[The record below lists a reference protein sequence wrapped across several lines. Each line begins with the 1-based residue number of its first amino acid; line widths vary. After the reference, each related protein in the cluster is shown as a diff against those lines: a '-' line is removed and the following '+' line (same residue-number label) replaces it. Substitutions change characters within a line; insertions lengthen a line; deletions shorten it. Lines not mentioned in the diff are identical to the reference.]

1 MPTQCKPLS
10 FAFQGCQGRRVA
22 AAFDGG
28 AITSN
33 AGVLLLREI
42 DRSAGLLDQVAGC
55 FTDYRDPRL
64 TEHSVGTLV
73 RQRSWASPWDTK
85 TSTTTTSCG
94 TTLFWRCSPASSRD
108 IGRTVRRWRGRAP

>member
-42 DRSAGLLDQVAGC
+42 DRSVGLLDQVAGC
-55 FTDYRDPRL
+55 FTTTAIPVSRN
-64 TEHSVGTLV
+64 T
-73 RQRSWASPWDTK
+73 RS
-85 TSTTTTSCG
+85 
-94 TTLFWRCSPASSRD
+94 
-108 IGRTVRRWRGRAP
+108 GRW

>member
-33 AGVLLLREI
+33 AGVLLLREM
-42 DRSAGLLDQVAGC
+42 
-55 FTDYRDPRL
+55 
-64 TEHSVGTLV
+64 
-73 RQRSWASPWDTK
+73 
-85 TSTTTTSCG
+85 
-94 TTLFWRCSPASSRD
+94 
-108 IGRTVRRWRGRAP
+108 TVRRGSWTRWQVASPTTAIPVSRNTRSGRW

>member
-1 MPTQCKPLS
+1 MPTQCRPLS

-42 DRSAGLLDQVAGC
+42 DRSIRRPYPRSGLV
-55 FTDYRDPRL
+55 
-64 TEHSVGTLV
+64 
-73 RQRSWASPWDTK
+73 
-85 TSTTTTSCG
+85 
-94 TTLFWRCSPASSRD
+94 
-108 IGRTVRRWRGRAP
+108 

>member
-42 DRSAGLLDQVAGC
+42 DRSIGILDRVADC
-55 FTDYRDPRL
+55 FSSSSDVGSHADQGHDDRFPLRTHEIPLPLDS
-64 TEHSVGTLV
+64 HSM
-73 RQRSWASPWDTK
+73 RSSCRASLALRAASPE
-85 TSTTTTSCG
+85 
-94 TTLFWRCSPASSRD
+94 
-108 IGRTVRRWRGRAP
+108 